1 MPISTGIDRETG
13 LPLSDL
19 AHVRQSFRAIVS
31 THFGTRV
38 MRRTFGSGVPGLFGR
53 NLVPATLAV
62 FYQAVSL
69 AVYLWE
75 PRLRILQML
84 YPAPPNTPTMMRLDG
99 IAVAILAEYR
109 PYALT
114 GDTTTGVQQI
124 YLY

>member
-13 LPLSDL
+13 APLSDL
-19 AHVRQSFRAIVS
+19 DHVRQSFRVIFG
-31 THFGTRV
+31 THFGTRL

-75 PRLRILQML
+75 PRLRILQMS
-84 YPAPPNTPTMMRLDG
+84 YPAPPNTPTLMRLGG

-109 PYALT
+109 PYALA

-124 YLY
+124 YLF